1 MPPPLLT
8 FIDSCLLIEA
18 ATGATALAEK
28 ALEILDDPNRTFASS
43 SFVKLEVMPGP
54 SFHGIDGELRSYES
68 FFKRVSAW
76 ATCDEEL
83 VRQALNIATADGVLG
98 AMDAL
103 HVAAAAQLGCAEL
116 WTAEKAGKPLLRA
129 KAIAVKTIR

>member
-1 MPPPLLT
+1 MPPAVLT

-18 ATGATALAEK
+18 ATGDTALAEK
-28 ALEILDDPNRTFASS
+28 ALKILDDPNRTFASS
-43 SFVKLEVMPGP
+43 GFVRLEVTPGP
-54 SFHGIDGELRSYES
+54 TFHGIEAERRSYES

-76 ATCDEEL
+76 ATCDDQL
-83 VRQALNIATADGVLG
+83 IQQALTIATSDGVLG

-116 WTAEKAGKPLLRA
+116 WTAEKPGKPLLRA
-129 KAIAVKTIR
+129 KSVNVLTIR